1 MAKIVIVL
9 GNKNEIA
16 QIRFEN
22 EMKIIKSRAK
32 KNNTRKKNTQH
43 K

>member
-32 KNNTRKKNTQH
+32 KNNARKKKHTA
-43 K
+43 